1 MQLSYLGN
9 KYEPSNER
17 PVVKPHAQL
26 KYMGKAYY
34 SQWADEAK
42 AEASL
47 TYRGIAYSR

>member
-1 MQLSYLGN
+1 MELSFLGN
-9 KYEPSNER
+9 KYVQNAER

-34 SQWADEAK
+34 SHWTEEVKSQ
-42 AEASL
+42 ASL